1 MFQHCDDALIRSIVT
16 LLEDPN
22 LEVAMYASCIV
33 ANLTAE
39 RADVKNSILRVGGI
53 EVLLRVLQICR
64 REDTVG
70 EETIL
75 IQGWVKNI
83 IPRLREFFM
92 KVQA

>member
-70 EETIL
+70 AETIL
-75 IQGWVKNI
+75 D
-83 IPRLREFFM
+83 PRYAGLG
-92 KVQA
+92 

>member
-39 RADVKNSILRVGGI
+39 RADVKNSIMRVGGI
-53 EVLLRVLQICR
+53 EVLLRVLHICR

-70 EETIL
+70 EEKETIL
-75 IQGWVKNI
+75 DSRYTG
-83 IPRLREFFM
+83 LG
-92 KVQA
+92 